1 MNRRWLLAGIAT
13 TLVSVWSA
21 TASAEDAKGFG
32 NKGQL
37 ILSADRLMPLFS
49 WTSTSVEFTDNANV
63 KHKETNSG
71 TSMSFLWGNDRD
83 VAFKVHTVPR
93 VGFDFT
99 IIDRLTLGGS
109 VAVAFGL
116 GGSTTTTTTAPNGNS
131 VEQKADSPNTTVV
144 GVQPRVGYILP
155 IGDVLALW
163 LRGGFAFYSVSSKT
177 SDTNNQGV
185 EITQKDSGTL
195 FSLDLDPQLMI
206 VPMEHFFINVGPL
219 INFPLAGSLDH
230 TTSGGGTTVTT
241 SNDLTQW
248 HIGISAGLGGWFNL

>member
-13 TLVSVWSA
+13 TFVSVWSA
-21 TASAEDAKGFG
+21 TASAQEAKGFG

-49 WTSTSVEFTDNANV
+49 YTSTTIENKNGNV
-63 KHKETNSG
+63 TTKTTENGS
-71 TSMSFLWGNDRD
+71 SMAFLWGDESN
-83 VAFKVHTVPR
+83 VSFKVHTVPR

-116 GGSTTTTTTAPNGNS
+116 GGSRNTTVTNGGTT
-131 VEQKADSPNTTVV
+131 VERSADSPSTTVV

-155 IGDVLALW
+155 VGDVLAIW
-163 LRGGFAFYSVSSKT
+163 LRGGFAFYSVSQKTPVDNNGNNNNDDSDKT
-177 SDTNNQGV
+177 SA
-185 EITQKDSGTL
+185 TL
-195 FSLDLDPQLMI
+195 FSIDLDPQLTI
-206 VPMEHFFINVGPL
+206 VPMEHLFITVGPL
-219 INFPLAGSLDH
+219 INFPLTGSVDQTSVRGA
-230 TTSGGGTTVTT
+230 TTTTV

-248 HIGISAGLGGWFNL
+248 HFGISAGLGGWFNL